1 MKKILLAGLLLLS
14 GYTVSAQAV
23 THYRWPIDYF
33 STTPNEVSRWHDH
46 TAQCG
51 YLCRYDG
58 VANPG
63 AAGHPGTDIR
73 SNGTTTAVRAG
84 AMGNLYFRKDGCG
97 NNWGPKTD
105 PCSGYG
111 NHVRVQHPDG
121 KVSIYAHLQ
130 SGSVSWYA
138 SVLCGY
144 QVGIMGNSGSSTATH
159 LHFELWENQSIGQR
173 IDPFGGAYSGLVY
186 WLSQNE
192 NGYGKPSFRCE

>member
-73 SNGTTTAVRAG
+73 SNGTVTAVRMA
-84 AMGNLYFRKDGCG
+84 AHGNIYYKQDGC
-97 NNWGPKTD
+97 NNYDTRKE
-105 PCSGYG
+105 CVGYG
-111 NHVRVQHPDG
+111 NHVRAQHADG
-121 KVSIYAHLQ
+121 KVSISAHLEKW
-130 SGSVSWYA
+130 SVSPIVSA
-138 SVLCGY
+138 LCGY
-144 QVGIMGNSGSSTATH
+144 QVGIMGNSGSSTNTH
-159 LHFELWENQSIGQR
+159 LHFELWANQSIGQR
-173 IDPFGGAYSGLVY
+173 IDAFGGAYSGLVY
-186 WLSQNE
+186 WVSQNE